1 MKILVIILVFN
12 RYVSDKLL
20 SIMIIEL
27 IQFIFCRKSREHRFK
42 HFLQRQTS
50 QYITIN
56 SEFCDFLNI
65 VSAKTQLR
73 KWQSDSPHTFIEI
86 LRQDQ
91 FN

>member
-20 SIMIIEL
+20 SIMSIEP
-27 IQFIFCRKSREHRFK
+27 IQFLFCRKSREHRFK

-50 QYITIN
+50 QYMTIN
-56 SEFCDFLNI
+56 SELCDFLNI